1 MDEGRPEDREGRGMS
16 KGLAV
21 VTGASTGIG
30 LELARCCA
38 ADGYDLIVCADEPA
52 IEAAA
57 AGLAQAGLRVT
68 PVNADLGTEAGVER
82 LMAEIGGRKIDLLLA
97 NAGIGLHDAFL
108 DQDWSEARRVVEVNV
123 VGTLA
128 LLHQAG
134 RRMRARGAGRILVTG
149 SIAGYMPG
157 SFHAV
162 YNASKAFL
170 DNFSYALGNE
180 LKDSGVTVTCLM
192 PGITDTAF
200 FDRAGLTDT
209 ALGATDKKADPADV
223 ARQGYRA
230 MMSGES
236 GVVTGAMNKLQ
247 AKMAGVTPQP
257 ALAEAHRKLARP
269 GSGD

>member
-1 MDEGRPEDREGRGMS
+1 MS

-38 ADGYDLIVCADEPA
+38 ADGYDLFVCADEPA
-52 IEAAA
+52 IETAAA
-57 AGLAQAGLRVT
+57 ELSRGGAKAA
-68 PVNADLGTEAGVER
+68 PVAADLGTEAGVDQLLAAVGER
-82 LMAEIGGRKIDLLLA
+82 DIDLLLA
-97 NAGIGLHDAFL
+97 NAGIGLRDAFL
-108 DQDWSEARRVVEVNV
+108 DQDWAEARRVIDVNV

-128 LLHQAG
+128 LLHKAG
-134 RRMRARGAGRILVTG
+134 RRMRARGAGRILITG

-170 DNFSYALGNE
+170 DNFAYALGNE
-180 LKDSGVTVTCLM
+180 LKESGVTVTCLM

-200 FDRAGLTDT
+200 FERAGLEDT
-209 ALGATDKKADPADV
+209 GMGTTDKKADAADV
-223 ARQGYRA
+223 ARQGYEA
-230 MMSGES
+230 MLKGES
-236 GVVTGAMNKLQ
+236 GIVTGAMNKLQ

-257 ALAEAHRKLARP
+257 ALAESHRKMAKP
-269 GSGD
+269 GSGTGS

>member
-1 MDEGRPEDREGRGMS
+1 MS

-38 ADGYDLIVCADEPA
+38 DDGYDVVVCADEPA

-57 AGLAQAGLRVT
+57 AELSQGGATVT
-68 PVNADLGTEAGVER
+68 PVEADLGTEAGVQK
-82 LMAEIGGRKIDLLLA
+82 LMAKIGGRDIDLLLA
-97 NAGIGLHDAFL
+97 NAGIGLRDAFL
-108 DQDWSEARRVVEVNV
+108 DQDWNKARRVVEVNV
-123 VGTLA
+123 IGTLA

-134 RRMRARGAGRILVTG
+134 QRMRYRGAGRILVTG

-180 LKDSGVTVTCLM
+180 LKESGVTVTCLM

-200 FDRAGLTDT
+200 FDRAGLGDT
-209 ALGATDKKADPADV
+209 ALGASDSKADPAEV
-223 ARQGYRA
+223 ARKGYA
-230 MMSGES
+230 SMMKGDSGI
-236 GVVTGAMNKLQ
+236 VPGAKNKMQ
-247 AKMAGVTPQP
+247 ARMAGVTPQSS
-257 ALAEAHRKLARP
+257 LAEAHRRTAEP
-269 GSGD
+269 GSAD